1 MCLRSYGSNFMFSK
15 PLFRC
20 PNRIYY
26 GFSGGSV
33 VKNLPAMQETQV

>member
-15 PLFRC
+15 PLFQC
-20 PNRIYY
+20 PNSIYY

-33 VKNLPAMQETQV
+33 VKNLPTMQETQV